1 LQLERTKR
9 CLLIHKSYEEKELL
23 SRLAEGDEFAFKEL
37 YNNHWNRLYSFA
49 LSWLKNIA
57 QAEDAVQES
66 FLKIWISRDRLDT
79 VQNIENYLFITCRNT
94 VIGLM
99 EKNAVR
105 LRSGMTVSEEVD
117 PLSPD
122 AILQFKEMRDHI
134 NILVEKLPPQQRQ
147 IFRMSRE
154 QGLSHEEIACQLGI
168 MKETVKNHMVRALNT
183 LRSQC
188 ASPGTL
194 LLLWFW
200 MIEQGLKK

>member
-1 LQLERTKR
+1 MHIQD
-9 CLLIHKSYEEKELL
+9 SYEEKELL
-23 SRLAEGDEFAFKEL
+23 SRVAEGDEIAFKEL
-37 YNNHWNRLYSFA
+37 YNQHWNRLYSFA

-66 FLKIWISRDRLDT
+66 FLKIWISRGKLDAI
-79 VQNIENYLFITCRNT
+79 QNIDDYLFIICRNT

-105 LRSGMTVSEEVD
+105 LRQDIAVTEEID

-122 AILQFKEMRDHI
+122 AIFQLKEMRERI
-134 NILVEKLPPQQRQ
+134 NTLVEKLPPQQRQ
-147 IFRMSRE
+147 VFRMSRE
-154 QGLSHEEIACQLGI
+154 QGLSHEEIAGHLGI

-188 ASPGTL
+188 GSPGTL